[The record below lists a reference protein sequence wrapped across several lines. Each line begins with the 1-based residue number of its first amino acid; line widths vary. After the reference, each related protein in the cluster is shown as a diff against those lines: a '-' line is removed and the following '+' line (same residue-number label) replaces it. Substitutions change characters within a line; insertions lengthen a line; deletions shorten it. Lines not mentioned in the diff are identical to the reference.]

1 MPHILSIVQK
11 HKCII
16 TLGDGKMKIKKKTFK
31 DKQVWL
37 AIYSDKDE
45 YLGTWH
51 IVHPEFA
58 QAVRDEN
65 PLNIKIR

>member
-1 MPHILSIVQK
+1 M
-11 HKCII
+11 HKY
-16 TLGDGKMKIKKKTFK
+16 TGDEKMKIKKTSFK

-37 AIYSDKDE
+37 AVYSDKGE

-51 IVHPEFA
+51 IINQEFA

-65 PLNIKIR
+65 PQNIKIW